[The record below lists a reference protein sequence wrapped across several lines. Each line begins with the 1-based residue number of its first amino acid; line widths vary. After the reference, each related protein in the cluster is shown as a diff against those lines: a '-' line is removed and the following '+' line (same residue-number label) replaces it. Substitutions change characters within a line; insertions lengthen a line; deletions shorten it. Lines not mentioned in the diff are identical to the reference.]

1 MILKKKLWIKILLFF
16 ITLIIVPV
24 LIFESIMISKNTES
38 VHRNI
43 NLKRFFKDKLD
54 GLVKSTNHVIL
65 NEVRMKNLSQ
75 LSTRFFV
82 ASLPQNDSF
91 GSFYEIIKLNT
102 VLGKNSPEFSLTELL
117 SATDGQIK
125 KGDVIP
131 DYKVA
136 EYDSNTVVLEKGNV
150 KKFEIKEIDK
160 IER

>member
-1 MILKKKLWIKILLFF
+1 
-16 ITLIIVPV
+16 
-24 LIFESIMISKNTES
+24 
-38 VHRNI
+38 
-43 NLKRFFKDKLD
+43 
-54 GLVKSTNHVIL
+54 
-65 NEVRMKNLSQ
+65 MKNLSQ